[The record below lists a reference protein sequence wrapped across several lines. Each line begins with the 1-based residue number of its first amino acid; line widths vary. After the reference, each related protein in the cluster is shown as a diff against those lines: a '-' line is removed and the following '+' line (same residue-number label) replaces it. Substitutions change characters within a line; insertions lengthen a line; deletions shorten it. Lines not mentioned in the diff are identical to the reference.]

1 MQSRGIAIWKKAPF
15 LRLLLPLIAGIIIQW
30 YIQQSSVTWCFV
42 FILSFLSFVILFY
55 LPSFS
60 KFRLSYLNGICI
72 SLIFFS
78 TGSLLTW
85 HQDIRNNP
93 NWFGNISTEDNLVEV
108 TVQEPVVEKTRS
120 FKALASVNAVKK
132 NNSFIAVTG
141 NIILYFEKDSSTQ
154 PPGYGSRLIL
164 LKQLQPI
171 KNSGNPGGFD
181 YKQYCLFQDI
191 THQVFLKKGEFI
203 LIAGKK
209 ESVLKKFLFSI
220 REKVLNI
227 LRINIHGEKEQG
239 LAEALLIG
247 YKDDLDKNLL
257 QSYSNTGVVHIVAI
271 SGLHL
276 GLIYGLLIQLLK
288 PLRKRKSFRWIQPV
302 VIILSLWLFSLLA
315 GAQPSV
321 LRSAVMF
328 TCIVSGEIL
337 GRKTSIYN
345 TLALSAFILL
355 CYNPFWLWDVGFQLS
370 YVAVLSIVIF
380 MRPIYNLLYIK
391 NKILDLIWKLNAVTL
406 SAQILTTPLSLYHF
420 HRFPNLFLFTNFIA
434 VPLSSL
440 ILLGEIL
447 LCTISLI
454 PQLAI
459 LIGKILTWL
468 VWLMNTSIERI
479 DSIPFSVWEGIRITI
494 PQTILLI
501 IATVGMSY
509 WLIEKV
515 KTGLFVNLFSL
526 LFFFV
531 LRAHS
536 FIEANNQQKLV
547 VYNIPRH
554 VAMDVIA
561 GRNYLYIGDPHL
573 NDDDFNLNFHFRP
586 SRILNRVSA
595 GGISNFSQ
603 NGNCIRCCTK
613 RILIISKSI
622 TFNPLLTKLNIDLLI
637 LSGNP
642 KIRITDLAQ
651 TFNIRQLLMDGSA
664 QLWKLN
670 SWKKEC
676 DSLHIPYYNVN
687 EKGAFVMSL
696 R

>member
-1 MQSRGIAIWKKAPF
+1 MRSKSVAIWKKAPF

-30 YIQQSSVTWCFV
+30 YIQQSSVTWLII
-42 FILSFLSFVILFY
+42 FILSLLSFVILFY
-55 LPSFS
+55 LPAFS
-60 KFRLSYLNGICI
+60 KFRLFYLNGICI

-78 TGSLLTW
+78 IGGLLTW
-85 HQDIRNNP
+85 HQDIRNNR
-93 NWFGNISTEDNLVEV
+93 NWFGNISTGNNLVEV
-108 TVQEPVVEKTRS
+108 TIQEPVVEKTRS
-120 FKALASVNAVKK
+120 FKALASVNTVQK
-132 NNSFIAVTG
+132 NNSSIAATG
-141 NIILYFEKDSSTQ
+141 NIILYFEKDSSTL
-154 PPGYGSRLIL
+154 PPVYGSRLIL
-164 LKQLQPI
+164 LKPLQSI
-171 KNSGNPGGFD
+171 KNSGNPGVFD

-191 THQVFLKKGEFI
+191 THQVFLKKEEFI

-227 LRINIHGEKEQG
+227 LRINIQGEKEQG

-247 YKDDLDKNLL
+247 YKDDLDKNLV

-345 TLALSAFILL
+345 TLALSAFFLL

-370 YVAVLSIVIF
+370 YIAVLSIVIF

-447 LCTISLI
+447 LCAISLI

-459 LIGKILTWL
+459 FIGKILTWL

-501 IATVGMSY
+501 MATVGMSY

-515 KTGLFVNLFSL
+515 KSGLFASLSSL

-531 LRAHS
+531 LRSHS
-536 FIEANNQQKLV
+536 FIEANNQQKLI

-554 VAMDVIA
+554 LAMDVIA
-561 GRNYLYIGDPHL
+561 GNNYSYIGDPYL
-573 NDDDFNLNFHFRP
+573 NDDDFSVNFHFNP
-586 SRILNRVSA
+586 SRILNRVRE
-595 GGISNFSQ
+595 GRIPNLSQ
-603 NGNCIRCCTK
+603 YGNCIRFGTK
-613 RILIISKSI
+613 RILIVNKSI
-622 TFNPLLTKLNIDLLI
+622 TFNSVLTKPTIDLII
-637 LSGNP
+637 LYGNP
-642 KIRITDLAQ
+642 RINIKDLVQ
-651 TFNIRQLLMDGSA
+651 VFNIRQLLINGSTP
-664 QLWKLN
+664 LWKIN

-676 DSLHIPYYNVN
+676 DSLHISYYNVN